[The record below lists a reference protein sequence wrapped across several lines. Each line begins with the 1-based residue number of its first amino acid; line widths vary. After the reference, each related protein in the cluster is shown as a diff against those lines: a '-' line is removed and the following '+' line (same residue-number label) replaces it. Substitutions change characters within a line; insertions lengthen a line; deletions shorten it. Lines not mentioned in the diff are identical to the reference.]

1 MKKKLTAVIF
11 GVTGQDGSYLAKYL
25 LKKNYKIVG
34 ITRKVKKSYYRLKLL
49 NINKKIKL
57 ISGNAVNF
65 KFVKRLIKNNKNI
78 KEIYYLSGKSSV
90 IKSFSNPMES
100 FKSNTLGIFNILENV
115 KNINKNIR
123 VFNAASGQF
132 YGNNKKSIYNE
143 KSYINPQSPYG
154 ISKASGYWLI
164 KIFREWYGIKCCS
177 GILFNHES
185 PLRSDAFVTKKIIN
199 HCHLIKKRKIKYL
212 YMGDINISRDW
223 GWAPEYVEAM
233 YLMLRQKDLKDLVIG
248 SGKRYSLRSFI
259 FEAFRLL
266 KIPRNR
272 LKANTKKLMRK
283 RDIKA
288 YKADPRLAKKILK
301 WKAKTSFK
309 QIIYKMVNGQLY

>member
-1 MKKKLTAVIF
+1 L
-11 GVTGQDGSYLAKYL
+11 QAK
-25 LKKNYKIVG
+25 
-34 ITRKVKKSYYRLKLL
+34 ITKQ
-49 NINKKIKL
+49 
-57 ISGNAVNF
+57 
-65 KFVKRLIKNNKNI
+65 NKNI
-78 KEIYYLSGKSSV
+78 KEIYYLAGCSSV
-90 IKSFSNPMES
+90 VNSFLFPEESLRSNAI
-100 FKSNTLGIFNILENV
+100 GISNILVSV
-115 KNINKNIR
+115 KNINKKIK

-154 ISKASGYWLI
+154 ISKASSYWLV
-164 KIFREWYGIKCCS
+164 KIFRERYGINCCS

-212 YMGDINISRDW
+212 YVGDINISRDW
-223 GWAPEYVEAM
+223 GWAPEYIEAM
-233 YLMLRQKDLKDLVIG
+233 YLMLRQKDPKDLVIG
-248 SGKRYSLRSFI
+248 SGKRHSLKRFI

-272 LKANTKKLMRK
+272 LKANTKKLIR
-283 RDIKA
+283 RNDIRS
-288 YKADPRLAKKILK
+288 YRSDPRLAKKILN

-309 QIIYKMVNGQLY
+309 QIIKKMICDELF

>member
-132 YGNNKKSIYNE
+132 FGNNKKSIYNE

-154 ISKASGYWLI
+154 ISKASSYWLV

-233 YLMLRQKDLKDLVIG
+233 YLMLRQKDPKDLVIG
-248 SGKRYSLRSFI
+248 SGKRHSLKSFI

-266 KIPRNR
+266 KIPKNR

-309 QIIYKMVNGQLY
+309 QIIYKMVNEQLY

>member
-57 ISGNAVNF
+57 IKGNAVNF
-65 KFVKRLIKNNKNI
+65 KFVKKLIKNNKNI
-78 KEIYYLSGKSSV
+78 KEIYFLSGESSV
-90 IKSFSNPMES
+90 IKSFSNPIES

-115 KNINKNIR
+115 KNVNKNIR

-143 KSYINPQSPYG
+143 KSYISPQSPYG
-154 ISKASGYWLI
+154 VSKASSFWLI

-185 PLRSDAFVTKKIIN
+185 PLRSNEFVTKKIIN
-199 HCHLIKKRKIKYL
+199 HCKLIKKGKLKHLYL
-212 YMGDINISRDW
+212 GNVNIYRDW

-233 YLMLRQKDLKDLVIG
+233 YLMLRQKHPKDLVIG
-248 SGKRYSLRSFI
+248 SGKRHSLRSFVY
-259 FEAFRLL
+259 EVFRLL
-266 KIPRNR
+266 NIPRSS
-272 LKANTKKLMRK
+272 LKINIKKLMRK
-283 RDIKA
+283 QDIRT
-288 YKADPRLAKKILK
+288 YKADPKLAKKILK

-309 QIIYKMVNGQLY
+309 QIIYKMVNEQLY